1 MAPLQLTFH
10 LRDKMEF
17 KVTLSVLLLLF
28 FNIVLAQENAASS
41 VAPSLLE
48 CYNNSYLLDRNARLP
63 STINVLIDLI
73 RKVEDGPTSLDA
85 RQLAI
90 QLIHR

>member
-1 MAPLQLTFH
+1 MIYSALIIF
-10 LRDKMEF
+10 
-17 KVTLSVLLLLF
+17 LF
-28 FNIVLAQENAASS
+28 DAVLAQENTASS

-48 CYNNSYLLDRNARLP
+48 CYNNSYLQDRNTRLP

-85 RQLAI
+85 RQLAV

>member
-1 MAPLQLTFH
+1 
-10 LRDKMEF
+10 MEC
-17 KVTLSVLLLLF
+17 KVIYSVLIVFLF
-28 FNIVLAQENAASS
+28 DAALAQENAASS

-63 STINVLIDLI
+63 STINVLIELI
-73 RKVEDGPTSLDA
+73 RKVEDGPASLDA